1 MPGSQIM
8 SERSAVLTLRLRLT
22 RVQVGSDD
30 LFDNRSL
37 ENTPAPL
44 HLSIERE
51 PLDGHDELAIDRGR
65 ADSFSK
71 HRASRHRRVGGR
83 KESAEGQLY
92 HLSLASV
99 RRTAPKKCLVKRD
112 VDSPHSGRRPS
123 TWFLLSEIIV
133 HSGPLRLPEQ
143 YTTAMIPMY
152 SIEA

>member
-65 ADSFSK
+65 ADGFSK

-83 KESAEGQLY
+83 KESAEGLLY
-92 HLSLASV
+92 HLGLASV
-99 RRTAPKKCLVKRD
+99 RRAAPKKRLVERD
-112 VDSPHSGRRPS
+112 VDSTRWGHRSS
-123 TWFLLSEIIV
+123 TWFLLSEIVI
-133 HSGPLRLPEQ
+133 HSGPLRLPQQ
-143 YTTAMIPMY
+143 YTTACD
-152 SIEA
+152 SEVKIET

>member
-1 MPGSQIM
+1 MPGTQIM

-65 ADSFSK
+65 TNGFSE
-71 HRASRHRRVGGR
+71 HCASRHLCVGGR
-83 KESAEGQLY
+83 KKSAESLLY
-92 HLSLASV
+92 HLGLAPV
-99 RRTAPKKCLVKRD
+99 RRTAPKKRLIQRD
-112 VDSPHSGRRPS
+112 IDSTRWRTRPI
-123 TWFLLSEIIV
+123 T
-133 HSGPLRLPEQ
+133 
-143 YTTAMIPMY
+143 
-152 SIEA
+152 

>member
-65 ADSFSK
+65 ADGFSK
-71 HRASRHRRVGGR
+71 HHAPWHRRVGGR
-83 KESAEGQLY
+83 KESAEGLLY

-99 RRTAPKKCLVKRD
+99 RRAAPKKRLVERD
-112 VDSPHSGRRPS
+112 VDSTRWGHRSS
-123 TWFLLSEIIV
+123 TWFLLSEIVI
-133 HSGPLRLPEQ
+133 HSGSLRLPQQ
-143 YTTAMIPMY
+143 YTTACD
-152 SIEA
+152 SDVKIET